1 MDFWSN
7 FKYAIKIDDNKY
19 VTEVSY
25 SPKTFRCD
33 SLDEIRSKNLKI
45 LSFKLREAV
54 DLMNSIYCNGYQV
67 SMEPYNE

>member
-33 SLDEIRSKNLKI
+33 SLDEKRSKNLKI